1 MFPILETERLIL
13 RELTLEDTRSIFHC
27 FSHKEVTRYYGQEP
41 FTEFKQA
48 EKLITLFSK
57 NFTEKRGIRWGIER
71 KGTKGIIG
79 TVGFNVWSP
88 THKRAEI
95 GYEIHPDYWRKG
107 YTLEA
112 VTKVIS
118 YGFNDMGLT
127 RIGAVVF
134 LENEASNQLLMK
146 IGFQQE
152 GIFRDY
158 MYQNGEAYDTL
169 IYSILKAEAHHL
181 I

>member
-48 EKLITLFSK
+48 EKLITLFQKTSLK
-57 NFTEKRGIRWGIER
+57 KGIRWGIER

-79 TVGFNVWSP
+79 TVGFNVWSS

-134 LENEASNQLLMK
+134 KENEASNQLLMK

-152 GIFRDY
+152 GILRDY
-158 MYQNGEAYDTL
+158 MYQNGEAYDTF
-169 IYSILKAEAHHL
+169 IYSILKDEAHHL